1 MSQRDYDAEYSLFD
15 LGGGLSDTAME
26 LNKRKHQSRF
36 DQQPTGKMEI
46 EELKQEQVKKEP
58 QEDVQVTFS

>member
-1 MSQRDYDAEYSLFD
+1 
-15 LGGGLSDTAME
+15 ME
-26 LNKRKHQSRF
+26 LNKRTHQSRF

-46 EELKQEQVKKEP
+46 EELKQEQMKKEP